1 MKALCKVPDGVALLY
16 PDQRGGQGGVQ
27 DAALWAG
34 GVRGVALSLRLQPGG
49 PVESPQCP
57 PRPSGCPH
65 LQAAV
70 TAAAV
75 ATDHHLEHPVQY
87 TVPLAVLLL
96 LLLFS
101 LKKVQSER
109 KRVKFSDDFFDFSLL
124 RNY

>member
-1 MKALCKVPDGVALLY
+1 MKALGKVPDGVALLY

-34 GVRGVALSLRLQPGG
+34 GVRGVALSLRLQPGCA
-49 PVESPQCP
+49 VESPQCP

-75 ATDHHLEHPVQY
+75 ATDHHLPVVLSQRGDFTLRSQY
-87 TVPLAVLLL
+87 QNFNIKLKMFLNYSKVNLLPT
-96 LLLFS
+96 
-101 LKKVQSER
+101 
-109 KRVKFSDDFFDFSLL
+109 
-124 RNY
+124 

>member
-1 MKALCKVPDGVALLY
+1 MKALGKVPDGVALLY

-34 GVRGVALSLRLQPGG
+34 GVRGVALSLGLQPGCA
-49 PVESPQCP
+49 VESPQCP

-87 TVPLAVLLL
+87 STVPPAVLLL
-96 LLLFS
+96 LLLLP

-109 KRVKFSDDFFDFSLL
+109 KRVTYSNDFCDF